1 MEYIEVTGRTI
12 DDALTNA
19 CLKLETTS
27 DNIEYEVI
35 EKGSNGLFGIFN
47 SKPTKIKARVKAG
60 VGSVDDEFSKLEAK
74 EKKSI
79 DDTIKSE
86 IKAESKKEV
95 VKETEKAVKK
105 ETAPKADNS
114 KVSATQAVNA
124 SEEDLEEKAY
134 SGKVTIF
141 SQAIFSG
148 KKELYDRENS
158 GTNTIPPRIAVAKD
172 EAFCF
177 YYRDNLRMLEHY
189 GAELVFFSPLH
200 DEKLPENIHGLL
212 LGGGYPELYAKQLAE
227 NESMRKSIKEAL
239 EQHLPSLAE
248 CGGFMYLHETL
259 TDKDGKNFPMVGVI
273 PAECQYTGKLVRF
286 GYVEVQLPQGLT
298 EKGIAEM
305 PEPEKIKAHEFH
317 YFDSTANGEDCIA
330 TKPVTGRSWKCIH
343 ASDDHFWGF
352 PHLYYPSNPKFVK
365 WFLERTEKHI

>member
-60 VGSVDDEFSKLEAK
+60 VSSVDDEFSKLEAK

-95 VKETEKAVKK
+95 VKETEKAVKE

-124 SEEDLEEKAY
+124 SEEDLEEKANNNEPRPVL
-134 SGKVTIF
+134 SNEEIESRIRTFLGDMFSAMDIPVEVKITFDTEEECVNVELIGENMGLLIGKRGQTLDSIQYLTSLVLNK
-141 SQAIFSG
+141 G
-148 KKELYDRENS
+148 KEKYVRIKFDTENYRQRRKDTLESLAKNIAYKVKRSRRSVALEPMNPYERRIIHSALQGDKFVSTKSEGEEPFRHVVVYLDREKAGNNRYS
-158 GTNTIPPRIAVAKD
+158 EHR
-172 EAFCF
+172 
-177 YYRDNLRMLEHY
+177 YSDNNRY
-189 GAELVFFSPLH
+189 S
-200 DEKLPENIHGLL
+200 
-212 LGGGYPELYAKQLAE
+212 
-227 NESMRKSIKEAL
+227 R
-239 EQHLPSLAE
+239 
-248 CGGFMYLHETL
+248 
-259 TDKDGKNFPMVGVI
+259 
-273 PAECQYTGKLVRF
+273 
-286 GYVEVQLPQGLT
+286 
-298 EKGIAEM
+298 
-305 PEPEKIKAHEFH
+305 
-317 YFDSTANGEDCIA
+317 
-330 TKPVTGRSWKCIH
+330 
-343 ASDDHFWGF
+343 
-352 PHLYYPSNPKFVK
+352 
-365 WFLERTEKHI
+365 

>member
-60 VGSVDDEFSKLEAK
+60 VSSVDDEFSKLEAK

-124 SEEDLEEKAY
+124 SEEDLEEKANNNEPRPVL
-134 SGKVTIF
+134 SNEEIESRIRTFLGDMFSAMDIPVEVKITFDTEEECVNVELIGENMGLLIGKRGQTLDSIQYLTSLVINKNSEKYVRVKLDTENYRKRRKETLESLAKNIAYKVKR
-141 SQAIFSG
+141 SRRPVSLEPMNPYERRIIHSALQADKFVSTRSEG
-148 KKELYDRENS
+148 EEPFRHVVVYLEREN
-158 GTNTIPPRIAVAKD
+158 NNR
-172 EAFCF
+172 
-177 YYRDNLRMLEHY
+177 YNR
-189 GAELVFFSPLH
+189 
-200 DEKLPENIHGLL
+200 
-212 LGGGYPELYAKQLAE
+212 
-227 NESMRKSIKEAL
+227 
-239 EQHLPSLAE
+239 
-248 CGGFMYLHETL
+248 
-259 TDKDGKNFPMVGVI
+259 
-273 PAECQYTGKLVRF
+273 
-286 GYVEVQLPQGLT
+286 
-298 EKGIAEM
+298 
-305 PEPEKIKAHEFH
+305 
-317 YFDSTANGEDCIA
+317 
-330 TKPVTGRSWKCIH
+330 
-343 ASDDHFWGF
+343 
-352 PHLYYPSNPKFVK
+352 
-365 WFLERTEKHI
+365 